1 MDYNNRITKRF
12 SFYKFFSPWTK
23 MKILDNEKS
32 NNFQN
37 QCQLEF
43 NRFVR
48 LELQIFLLDYTKGIK
63 RLHNENLVNP
73 ERIHGN
79 PWIKRSQRDGC
90 VEDYFASLVKEKTKL
105 PLEIQRAAND
115 STSSPCERNLQSDV
129 EDPRAR
135 KQENPIGREP
145 MTNPAVSLKGVSF
158 CHPCQP
164 VEQTRSSSI
173 VDA

>member
-1 MDYNNRITKRF
+1 MPIRIQSLRSIRT
-12 SFYKFFSPWTK
+12 T
-23 MKILDNEKS
+23 N
-32 NNFQN
+32 
-37 QCQLEF
+37 
-43 NRFVR
+43 
-48 LELQIFLLDYTKGIK
+48 DYTKGIK

-105 PLEIQRAAND
+105 PLEMHRFREQQTIPRAA
-115 STSSPCERNLQSDV
+115 CERNLQSDV